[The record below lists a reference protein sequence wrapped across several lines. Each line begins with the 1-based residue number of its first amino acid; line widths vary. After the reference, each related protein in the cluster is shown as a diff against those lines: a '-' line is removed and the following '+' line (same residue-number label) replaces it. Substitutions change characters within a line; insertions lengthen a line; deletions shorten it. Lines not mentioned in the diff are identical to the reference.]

1 MDGYIIQAEIE
12 NKRALRANPQ
22 VVPSSGLLRILWA
35 QHWSLHAGLS
45 QLEKKCLLG
54 GKSTSSPL
62 KRTHI
67 ALIEIIFCMRYF
79 ATVKESYYRTQ

>member
-1 MDGYIIQAEIE
+1 MDGYIIQEEIE

-22 VVPSSGLLRILWA
+22 VMPSSGLLRILWA

-54 GKSTSSPL
+54 AHSSPL
-62 KRTHI
+62 KQTHI
-67 ALIEIIFCMRYF
+67 ALIEIIFCMPLFRY
-79 ATVKESYYRTQ
+79 S